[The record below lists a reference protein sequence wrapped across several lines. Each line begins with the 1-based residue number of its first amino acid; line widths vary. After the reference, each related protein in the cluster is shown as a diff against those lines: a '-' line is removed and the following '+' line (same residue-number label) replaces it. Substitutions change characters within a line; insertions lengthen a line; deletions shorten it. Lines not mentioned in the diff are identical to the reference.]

1 MMAHLAKGAC
11 LILVF
16 VLAALTTVQAQRLV
30 SKLSA
35 IEVSINST
43 FAGESLTLFGNVEA
57 PIGENGRSVS
67 GPFDIIIVIQGP
79 TTRRVVREK
88 TRQLGIWLN
97 SYEVVFPAVPAF
109 YHVLTTSPLNKI
121 TDEETLKLES
131 IGLAYQAVVPVG
143 NNRSEEGR
151 DHHRGFGEALVR
163 LMQEKEMFGL
173 GERRVSFLSQT
184 FYNANLTLPANVP
197 NGSYLA
203 KTYLFSN
210 GELLDQ
216 KAERFVVR
224 TTGAERFIGNAARD
238 FPLAYGLVSVLIALF
253 TGWLGAVAFR
263 R

>member
-1 MMAHLAKGAC
+1 MVLLTVRTFM
-11 LILVF
+11 F
-16 VLAALTTVQAQRLV
+16 VLCSLFLLTPAQAQRLV

-57 PIGENGRSVS
+57 PIGENGRSVT

-79 TTRRVVREK
+79 STQRVVRQK
-88 TRQLGIWLN
+88 SPQLGIWLN
-97 SYEVVFPAVPAF
+97 SDEVTFSAVPAY
-109 YHVLTTSPLNKI
+109 YHILATGPLNKI
-121 TDEETLKLES
+121 TDEETLEEQR
-131 IGLAYQAVVPVG
+131 IGLVYQAVVPQYEG
-143 NNRSEEGR
+143 QSEAEKA
-151 DHHRGFGEALVR
+151 HEQGFADQLVR
-163 LMQEKEMFGL
+163 LMGEAEMFGL
-173 GERRVSFLSQT
+173 SERRVSFLSQT
-184 FYNANLTLPANVP
+184 FYNTNLTLPANVP
-197 NGSYLA
+197 NGTYLA
-203 KTYLFSN
+203 KTYLFAN

-238 FPLAYGLVSVLIALF
+238 FPLAYGLTSVLLALF

>member
-1 MMAHLAKGAC
+1 MARPVKLAFLFL
-11 LILVF
+11 LI
-16 VLAALTTVQAQRLV
+16 VLIALTPASAQRLV

-57 PIGENGRSVS
+57 PIGENGRTVK

-79 TTRRVVREK
+79 STRRVVREK

-109 YHVLTTSPLNKI
+109 YYVLTTSPLNKI
-121 TDEETLKLES
+121 TDEETLKQES
-131 IGLAYQAVVPVG
+131 IGLAYQAVVPVD
-143 NNRSEEGR
+143 NNRSLEGLA
-151 DHHRGFGEALVR
+151 HHRGFGQELVR
-163 LMQEKEMFGL
+163 LMEEKEMFGL
-173 GERRVSFLSQT
+173 SERRVSFLSQT

-197 NGSYLA
+197 NGTYLA
-203 KTYLFSN
+203 KTYLFAS

-224 TTGAERFIGNAARD
+224 TTGTERFIGNAARD
-238 FPLAYGLVSVLIALF
+238 FPLAYGLASVLIALF

>member
-1 MMAHLAKGAC
+1 MGRIATFFTL
-11 LILVF
+11 LVVS
-16 VLAALTTVQAQRLV
+16 VLALTLPVQSQRLV

-35 IEVSINST
+35 IEISINST
-43 FAGESLTLFGNVEA
+43 FSGESLTLFGNVEA
-57 PIGENGRSVS
+57 PIGANGRSVS

-79 TTRRVVREK
+79 STRRVVREK
-88 TRQLGIWLN
+88 TPQLGVWLN
-97 SYEVVFPAVPAF
+97 SEEVIFADVPAY

-121 TDEETLKLES
+121 TDEDTLRKEG
-131 IGLAYQAVVPVG
+131 IGLVYQANPPQYE
-143 NNRSEEGR
+143 NQSEEER
-151 DHHRGFGEALVR
+151 VRNKGFAGELVR
-163 LMQEKEMFGL
+163 LMREAEMFGL
-173 GERRVSFLSQT
+173 SERRVSFLSKT

-197 NGSYLA
+197 NGTYLA

-210 GELLDQ
+210 GQILDQ

-238 FPLAYGLVSVLIALF
+238 YPLAYGLASVLIALF

>member
-1 MMAHLAKGAC
+1 MFAVFRFV
-11 LILVF
+11 VF
-16 VLAALTTVQAQRLV
+16 VVCSMVVLTPAPAQRLV

-35 IEVSINST
+35 TEVSINST

-57 PIGENGRSVS
+57 PIGENGRSVT

-79 TTRRVVREK
+79 ATRRVVRQK
-88 TRQLGIWLN
+88 SPQLGIWLN
-97 SYEVVFPAVPAF
+97 SDEVIFSAVPAY
-109 YHVLTTSPLNKI
+109 YHVLTTGPLNKI
-121 TDEETLKLES
+121 ADEEMLREQG
-131 IGLAYQAVVPVG
+131 IGLVYQAVVPQNEG
-143 NNRSEEGR
+143 QSEAEIAR
-151 DHHRGFGEALVR
+151 YQNFADQLVR
-163 LMQEKEMFGL
+163 LMGEAKMFGL
-173 GERRVSFLSQT
+173 SERRVSFLSRT

-197 NGSYLA
+197 NGTYLA
-203 KTYLFSN
+203 KTYLLAD

-238 FPLAYGLVSVLIALF
+238 LPLAYGLASVLIALF